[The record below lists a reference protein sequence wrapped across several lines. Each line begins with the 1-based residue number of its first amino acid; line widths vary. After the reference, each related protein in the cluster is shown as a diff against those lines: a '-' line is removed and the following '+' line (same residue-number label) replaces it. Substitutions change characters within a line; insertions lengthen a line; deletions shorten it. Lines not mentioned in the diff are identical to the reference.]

1 MVPGLL
7 LTGGASTRMGV
18 SKAMLLVEGEP
29 IAARLARLLARV
41 CAPAL
46 EVGPGYSD
54 LPTVEEARPG
64 LGPLA
69 ALVAGADAAGG
80 SGPVLLV
87 ACDLP
92 FVGEALL
99 SRLVTWPGNGTVV
112 PVDRDGMLQPVCAR
126 YSRDAIRRAREQL
139 ADGERSLR
147 AVLDDVEVTRVDDVD
162 DRELVDVDT
171 PEDARRWG
179 IGPPG
184 SLGA

>member
-7 LTGGASTRMGV
+7 LTGGASSRMGV
-18 SKAMLLVEGEP
+18 PKATLLVDGEP

-41 CAPAL
+41 CTPAL
-46 EVGPGYSD
+46 EVGPGYSE
-54 LPTVEEARPG
+54 LRRVEDEHPG
-64 LGPLA
+64 MGPLA

-92 FVGEALL
+92 FVGEGLL
-99 SRLVTWPGNGTVV
+99 SRLVTWPGTGTVV

-126 YSRDAIRRAREQL
+126 YSHDAIRRARERL

-147 AVLDDVEVTRVDDVD
+147 AVLGGVDVTRVEDVD

>member
-1 MVPGLL
+1 VVPGLL
-7 LTGGASTRMGV
+7 LTGGASSRMGV
-18 SKAMLLVEGEP
+18 PKATLLVDGEP
-29 IAARLARLLARV
+29 IADRLARLLARV
-41 CAPAL
+41 CTPAL
-46 EVGPGYSD
+46 EVGPGYSE
-54 LPTVEEARPG
+54 LRTVEDEHPG
-64 LGPLA
+64 MGPLA
-69 ALVAGADAAGG
+69 ALVAGADAAGA

-99 SRLVTWPGNGTVV
+99 SRLVTWPGTGTVV

-126 YSRDAIRRAREQL
+126 YSHDAIRRARERL

-147 AVLDDVEVTRVDDVD
+147 AVLEGADVTRVEDVD

-179 IGPPG
+179 IGRPG